1 MSKDLN
7 TITFILREKE
17 DAILNAEYLRDK
29 GVVVKPLPVVYLEY
43 IDPIIEIINFDYL
56 VITSPKAVYALN
68 KLILSKK
75 HSISKEINIFVI
87 GLETNE
93 KLKKEEYENVFHAN
107 GDSKTLFQ
115 LILDKTLQ
123 NSKGLWITAKD
134 RSFDLQSMLKLNNRK
149 LEIYESYKTL
159 PINEIAKNNID
170 SLVNSINC
178 NLLILSARNIL
189 LTKNL
194 LEQYNLFEKVNDKAI
209 LIVNSYNVSQK
220 AKKLGW
226 ENVKIIKKNFTKDI
240 LDYIVQTTK

>member
-1 MSKDLN
+1 MFTSLD
-7 TITFILREKE
+7 TITFILREKD
-17 DAILNAEYLRDK
+17 DALLNAQYLRDK
-29 GVVVKPLPVVYLEY
+29 GVFAESLPIVYLEY
-43 IDPIIEIINFDYL
+43 FDPTIEIIDFDYL
-56 VITSPKAVYALN
+56 VITSPKAVHTLN
-68 KLILSKK
+68 NLILSDAYSVSKK
-75 HSISKEINIFVI
+75 TNIFAI
-87 GLETNE
+87 GLETNK
-93 KLKKEEYENVFHAN
+93 KLKIEKYKNVFHAN
-107 GDSKTLFQ
+107 GDSKTLFK

-134 RSFDLQSMLKLNNRK
+134 RSFELQSMLKLNNRK

-178 NLLILSARNIL
+178 NLLILSARNVL

-226 ENVKIIKKNFTKDI
+226 KNVKIIKKNFTKDI

>member
-1 MSKDLN
+1 LFTSLD

-17 DAILNAEYLRDK
+17 DALLNAKYLRDK
-29 GVVVKPLPVVYLEY
+29 GVFAESLPIVYLEY
-43 IDPIIEIINFDYL
+43 FDPTIEIIDFDYL
-56 VITSPKAVYALN
+56 VITSPKAVHTLN
-68 KLILSKK
+68 NLILSDAYSVSKK
-75 HSISKEINIFVI
+75 TNIFAI
-87 GLETNE
+87 GLETNK
-93 KLKKEEYENVFHAN
+93 KLKIEKYKNVFHAN
-107 GDSKTLFQ
+107 GNSKALFQ
-115 LILDKTLQ
+115 LILNKTLQ
-123 NSKGLWITAKD
+123 NDKGLWITAKD
-134 RSFDLQSMLKLNNRK
+134 RSFDLQSMLKVNNRN

-178 NLLILSARNIL
+178 NLLILSARNVL

-226 ENVKIIKKNFTKDI
+226 KNVKIIKKNFTKDI